1 MSGLILNS
9 NTIIFSFF
17 TENDSEKQ
25 GIEALCLKSHTQL
38 SRDPALLGRQPRCFT
53 APCRVVREKQLGA
66 RVAAEKAN
74 VSNASYVLTTNTP
87 FS

>member
-38 SRDPALLGRQPRCFT
+38 SQDPALVGRQPRCYT
-53 APCRVVREKQLGA
+53 APCRVVREEQLRT
-66 RVAAEKAN
+66 RVAAETAN
-74 VSNASYVLTTNTP
+74 LNLTPPVS
-87 FS
+87 

>member
-17 TENDSEKQ
+17 AENDSEKQ

-38 SRDPALLGRQPRCFT
+38 SPDPALVGRQPPGVT
-53 APCRVVREKQLGA
+53 L
-66 RVAAEKAN
+66 
-74 VSNASYVLTTNTP
+74 ST
-87 FS
+87 